1 MSDSGM
7 GLVKRD
13 SDALGASAT
22 SALHIVFKVAGAEY
36 TLPAETVLQIESYAG
51 ATVVPGAEA
60 FVAGIVQVRG
70 RVVPVIDLRT
80 RFALPKAEPTLD
92 TRVVIGQLAERVVG
106 LIVDS
111 GREVV
116 RLEPSH
122 LRPPPP
128 IVVEQSRGF
137 VKAVAQIG
145 PRLILLLDFGKVIG
159 EEQVDVG

>member
-1 MSDSGM
+1 MSESS
-7 GLVKRD
+7 LVKRE
-13 SDALGASAT
+13 SDALTAGASA
-22 SALHIVFKVAGAEY
+22 LHVVFKIAGADY
-36 TLPAETVLQIESYAG
+36 ILAADVVLQIESYTG
-51 ATVVPGAEA
+51 ATTVPGAEA

-92 TRVVIGQLAERVVG
+92 TRVVIGQHGERVVG

-116 RLEPSH
+116 RIDPSQ